1 MEVVILAVDNRGRR
15 PRRPPAKTPDAR
27 EMQITSMAMDLAEEQ
42 ILSGRASAQVIT
54 HFLKLGTAREKL
66 EQERLRQENL
76 LMEAKIKN
84 LESQEDVKVLYAD
97 ALKAMRSYSGLDEGE
112 EE

>member
-1 MEVVILAVDNRGRR
+1 
-15 PRRPPAKTPDAR
+15 
-27 EMQITSMAMDLAEEQ
+27 MAMDLAEEQ

>member
-1 MEVVILAVDNRGRR
+1 
-15 PRRPPAKTPDAR
+15 
-27 EMQITSMAMDLAEEQ
+27 MQITSMAMDLAEEQ